1 MLNIKSY
8 TPDMRIQRKNKKK
21 QEKTSR
27 ILMLLL
33 MVVVPWDIQLDDL
46 MYKESRKINGLDFCK
61 HVVEN

>member
-1 MLNIKSY
+1 
-8 TPDMRIQRKNKKK
+8 MRIQRKNKKK